1 VSLMSLQLTRDVEE
15 LIHDKLKSGRYGS
28 ESEIVREALGLL
40 EERDEMLLF
49 RKDEIRRQI
58 AEGVASLRAGQGVD
72 GEAVFDRIEAE
83 LDALE
88 RDDHG

>member
-1 VSLMSLQLTRDVEE
+1 MAKTVTFG
-15 LIHDKLKSGRYGS
+15 IP
-28 ESEIVREALGLL
+28 GLRLAEGDHICAFYRGL
-40 EERDEMLLF
+40 EERDEILIL

-58 AEGVASLRAGQGVD
+58 AEGVASLRAGRGVD

-88 RDDHG
+88 RDDRG